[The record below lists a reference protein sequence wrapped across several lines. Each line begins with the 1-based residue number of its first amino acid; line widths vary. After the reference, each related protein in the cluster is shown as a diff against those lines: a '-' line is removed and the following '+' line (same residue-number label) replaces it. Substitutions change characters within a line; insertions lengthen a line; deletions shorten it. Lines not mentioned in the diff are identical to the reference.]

1 MFEHARIVG
10 AFLLGL
16 GVLTSAT
23 LRADEPPAPNDT
35 SANAKARAEAAAKV
49 YQGTL
54 DRAKVDPGAA
64 LDPEKLYQWSRRWM
78 EAEQE
83 LSDKKKDRVAAAE
96 AHLERMKK
104 LESVFKTY
112 FEKGLVGPVEPAA
125 QTYFRLEAERGLAQI
140 KDK

>member
-1 MFEHARIVG
+1 MFGHARIVG
-10 AFLLGL
+10 ALLLGL
-16 GVLTSAT
+16 GGLTSAT

-35 SANAKARAEAAAKV
+35 SANAKARAEAAAKL
-49 YQGTL
+49 YQGML

-64 LDPEKLYQWSRRWM
+64 LDPEKLYQWSRRWT

-83 LSDKKKDRVAAAE
+83 LSDKKKDRVTAAE

-104 LESVFKTY
+104 LEDYFKQLL
-112 FEKGLVGPVEPAA
+112 EKKLVSPVEPAA
-125 QTYFRLEAERGLAQI
+125 QTYFRLEAERGLVQI